1 MSSSK
6 WCRDQRLYK
15 APLNSKTCD
24 LQPLT
29 AEDNKLRFADAVV
42 DLKRNRLITVCEDH
56 SKDGE
61 AVNTISSV
69 GQSSG
74 SVALD
79 YRTRDA
85 IQLYPTV
92 SKMLF
97 SLCLHVPVLLY
108 LVTQAMYNHQQ
119 GCFWGPH
126 DPFQS
131 SADMHVHHV
140 EWSLTSLC

>member
-1 MSSSK
+1 MSGSK

-15 APLNSKTCD
+15 ASLTSKTCD

-29 AEDNKLRFADAVV
+29 AEDSKLRFADAVV

-69 GQSSG
+69 GQSWG

-79 YRTRDA
+79 YRTKDA

-92 SKMLF
+92 LKMLF

-108 LVTQAMYNHQQ
+108 LVTQAVCNHQQ
-119 GCFWGPH
+119 GRFWGLRG
-126 DPFQS
+126 PF
-131 SADMHVHHV
+131 
-140 EWSLTSLC
+140 